1 LIRKKQDYPLKNV
14 VKGKENSVWK
24 TAPFLKL
31 LIPFVAGI
39 VIEKYFHLEPI
50 FIIPVFFLS
59 VLVVIL
65 CNFFSPQRFF
75 GIDWMAGVA
84 IQFAIFS
91 FGRLVM
97 YVHQDTTVEKSSCFS
112 KNRSNLLLLRLL
124 SDPVTKP
131 KSWKAEA
138 KIIGLVKDQRCFVE
152 NEKILVYFDINLD
165 AGQVSSGSIIVT
177 RKKLQP
183 IQNIRTA
190 DFDYIGY
197 CHLRHIYGQ
206 LYLKEN
212 DFGVIGR
219 EQEKAIFSTL
229 DRFRKKLVIILKNQI
244 PCKSKNG
251 FLEALLFGYTVDLD
265 PSLMKSYAN
274 TGVVHIIAI
283 SGLHLTLICQLLQV
297 GFLKFGRRKSLKW
310 PKFILIA
317 GILWAYSLFSGASPS
332 VIRAATMFSLVLFA
346 RDMLRQSVLFN
357 TLASSAFLLLCFDP
371 GWLWD
376 TGFQLSY
383 AAVLGLGLFSTR
395 LQGLIQVRNK
405 ILQAVWKATAVSI
418 AAQVFTTPL
427 SIYYFH
433 QFPVYFLFANL
444 LAVPL
449 SSAILVGGILL
460 CIFYPIRPLA
470 DLLGWGLGLGV
481 EVLNRTIHYFSKLP
495 GAVISQ
501 LTINLPQLF
510 SIYFILFCF
519 YQFLKMK
526 EKSWFLAA
534 LSGIVV
540 FQVSRFL

>member
-1 LIRKKQDYPLKNV
+1 LKKVD
-14 VKGKENSVWK
+14 KGKENTIWK
-24 TAPFLKL
+24 TAAFLKL
-31 LIPFVAGI
+31 LFPLVTGI
-39 VIEKYFHLEPI
+39 VIEKYFQLGAI
-50 FIIPVFFLS
+50 FLIPVFCLSFL
-59 VLVVIL
+59 LVIS
-65 CNFFSPQRFF
+65 CNFFSFERFF
-75 GIDWMAGVA
+75 GMDWMAGLA

-91 FGRLVM
+91 FGRMIM
-97 YVHQDTTVEKSSCFS
+97 YVHEDITVEKSSCFS
-112 KNRSNLLLLRLL
+112 KNCSNLLLLRLL
-124 SDPVTKP
+124 SDPVP
-131 KSWKAEA
+131 KQKFWKVVA
-138 KIIGLVKDQRCFVE
+138 KITGLLKDQRCFVE
-152 NEKILVYFDINLD
+152 NEKILVYFDKNLD
-165 AGQVSSGSIIVT
+165 AGQVCGGSMIIT
-177 RKKLQP
+177 REKLQP
-183 IQNIRTA
+183 IQNIKA
-190 DFDYIGY
+190 VDFDYIGY

-212 DFGVIGR
+212 DFAVIGY
-219 EQEKAIFSTL
+219 EQEKPIFSTL
-229 DRFRKKLVIILKNQI
+229 DSFRKKLVIILKNQI
-244 PCKSKNG
+244 PRKSEYG
-251 FLEALLFGYTVDLD
+251 FLEALLFGYTEDLD

-274 TGVVHIIAI
+274 TGAVHIIAI

-297 GFLKFGRRKSLKW
+297 GFLRLGRRKSLKW
-310 PKFILIA
+310 PKFILIT

-346 RDMLRQSVLFN
+346 RDMLRQTVLYN

-383 AAVLGLGLFSTR
+383 AAVLGLGLFVTR
-395 LQGLIQVRNK
+395 LEGLMLVRNK

-449 SSAILVGGILL
+449 SSGILAGGILL

-470 DLLGWGLGLGV
+470 AFLGWGLGFGV
-481 EVLNRTIHYFSKLP
+481 QALNWTIHYFSKLP

-501 LTINLPQLF
+501 LTLNLPQLF

-519 YQFLKMK
+519 YQFLKVK
-526 EKSWFLAA
+526 QKSWFMAG
-534 LSGIVV
+534 LSGVVV
-540 FQVSRFL
+540 FQVFRFFH

>member
-1 LIRKKQDYPLKNV
+1 M
-14 VKGKENSVWK
+14 
-24 TAPFLKL
+24 
-31 LIPFVAGI
+31 
-39 VIEKYFHLEPI
+39 
-50 FIIPVFFLS
+50 
-59 VLVVIL
+59 
-65 CNFFSPQRFF
+65 
-75 GIDWMAGVA
+75 DWMAGLA

-91 FGRLVM
+91 FGRMVM
-97 YVHQDTTVEKSSCFS
+97 CVHQDITIEKSSCFS
-112 KNRSNLLLLRLL
+112 KNCSNLLLMRLL
-124 SDPVTKP
+124 SDPEPKQ
-131 KSWKAEA
+131 KSWKAVA
-138 KIIGLVKDQRCFVE
+138 KIIGLLKDQRCFVE
-152 NEKILVYFDINLD
+152 NEKILVYFDKNLD
-165 AGQVSSGSIIVT
+165 ARQVYKGSMIIT

-183 IQNIRTA
+183 IQNIKTI

-197 CHLRHIYGQ
+197 CHLQHIYGQ
-206 LYLKEN
+206 LFLKEN
-212 DFGVIGR
+212 DFGVIGQ
-219 EQEKAIFSTL
+219 EQEKPIFSKL
-229 DRFRKKLVIILKNQI
+229 DSFRKKLVIILKNQI
-244 PCKSKNG
+244 PRKSENG
-251 FLEALLFGYTVDLD
+251 FLEALLFGYTEDLD

-274 TGVVHIIAI
+274 TGAVHIIAI

-297 GFLKFGRRKSLKW
+297 GFLGMGRRKSLKW
-310 PKFILIA
+310 PKFILIT

-346 RDMLRQSVLFN
+346 RDMQRQTVLYN

-383 AAVLGLGLFSTR
+383 AAVLGLGLFATR

-405 ILQAVWKATAVSI
+405 ILEAVWKATAISI

-449 SSAILVGGILL
+449 SSGILVGGILL
-460 CIFYPIRPLA
+460 CIFYSIRPMA
-470 DLLGWGLGLGV
+470 DFLGWGLGIGV

-501 LTINLPQLF
+501 LTLNLPQLF
-510 SIYFILFCF
+510 SIYFSLFCF

-526 EKSWFLAA
+526 QKSWLLAGLA
-534 LSGIVV
+534 GVV
-540 FQVSRFL
+540 FFQVFRFFQ